1 MARTKVLVAIVWVG
15 TLVIAPAFVA
25 ALVGFW
31 TGWTQAILGWALT
44 NLAEQLL
51 PGYAEWKA
59 Q

>member
-1 MARTKVLVAIVWVG
+1 MTRTSGLLAVVWIG
-15 TLVIAPAFVA
+15 TLLIAPAFVA
-25 ALVGFW
+25 TLVGLW

-44 NLAEQLL
+44 NLAEQVL

>member
-1 MARTKVLVAIVWVG
+1 MTRTKVLLDVMRIG

-25 ALVGFW
+25 TLVVLW

-51 PGYAEWKA
+51 PGYAEWNA